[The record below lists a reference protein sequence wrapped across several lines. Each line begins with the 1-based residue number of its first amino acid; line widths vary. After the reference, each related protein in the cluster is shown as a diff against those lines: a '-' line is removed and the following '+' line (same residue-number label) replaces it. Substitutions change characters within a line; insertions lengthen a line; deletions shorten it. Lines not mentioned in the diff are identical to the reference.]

1 MRFFFNQAANL
12 HLSHVFTTLKLSFM
26 ATTGDVQTRTIYGK
40 SNEVFVKVAMSLASC
55 LLESVCNEF

>member
-1 MRFFFNQAANL
+1 
-12 HLSHVFTTLKLSFM
+12 M
-26 ATTGDVQTRTIYGK
+26 ATTGDVHTRTIYGK